1 MCSIAGYS
9 LSTNSKIQPRKL
21 AKALLREMDVRGNQ
35 ASGYA
40 WQSSTASGIYKR
52 DVAGAQ
58 LSMKPMSRGT
68 RVAVLHTRYATHG
81 SITDN
86 ANNHPVLS
94 PDRSVALVH
103 NGVIYNHDIVRG
115 EIPHK
120 LPDVDSSVIPALLQE
135 FQRNTDSFDKL
146 DGDASVAWLD
156 DNDRLTLK
164 LARISYS
171 PLVIAMLADGSF
183 VFASTEAMLLTALDR
198 AKLSPTYL
206 ETISER
212 TLLTIE
218 NGVLIDVDTLLEMDP
233 KYEQKFSGGYGGWRS
248 MTSGGHLAPTAQML
262 RDDPAAYLPND
273 YYAEDLSDYY
283 GEDLDGY
290 YYKESMPGDDS
301 EGYDFG
307 LQEPSFYGYPA
318 VSDYMSNQ
326 YGEYFDDHGTY
337 MGNIDDFVYMGYLT
351 KKDLDDFSTSWAKLH
366 LA

>member
-1 MCSIAGYS
+1 
-9 LSTNSKIQPRKL
+9 
-21 AKALLREMDVRGNQ
+21 MDVRGNQ

-40 WQSSTASGIYKR
+40 WQSSTGSGIYKR

-68 RVAVLHTRYATHG
+68 RVAVLHTRFATHG

-86 ANNHPVLS
+86 NNNHPVLS

-103 NGVIYNHDIVRG
+103 NGVIYNHKTVRG
-115 EIPHK
+115 EIPHT
-120 LPDVDSSVIPALLQE
+120 LPEVDSSVIPALLQE
-135 FQRNTDSFDKL
+135 FDRNTDSFDKL

-164 LARISYS
+164 VARISYS
-171 PLVIAMLADGSF
+171 PLTIAMLADGSF
-183 VFASTEAMLLTALDR
+183 VFASTEAMLLKALDN
-198 AKLSPTYL
+198 AKLDAIYL

-218 NGVLIDVDTLLEMDP
+218 NGSLIDVATLPDMDP
-233 KYEQKFSGGYGGWRS
+233 KYEQKVFGGYGGWRT
-248 MTSGGHLAPTAQML
+248 MTSGGYATV
-262 RDDPAAYLPND
+262 PASMAGKNESLFLPND
-273 YYAEDLSDYY
+273 YYAEEFDGYY

-290 YYKESMPGDDS
+290 YFNESMPGDDD
-301 EGYDFG
+301 YDFG
-307 LQEPSFYGYPA
+307 LQKPEFYGYPK
-318 VSDYMSNQ
+318 VVDYVCNG
-326 YGEYFDDHGTY
+326 YGEYFDAHRMF
-337 MGNIDDFVYMGYLT
+337 MGSIDDFVHMGYLT